1 MCEAR
6 LAWASVTVD
15 KSLIL
20 NRWDGVLASSDA
32 YMGAGA
38 NNGRVI
44 EGGGGVGGGRSSAVA
59 APGDSGSKGE
69 VGGDGD
75 GEAREEAMDVE
86 TEGASSSSSSS
97 SSASAAT
104 VDTEEGKNASKAT
117 DSDEP
122 AGKEAPAKSTRST
135 RSKSLFH
142 DAKITMPLVDDNGE
156 LCAGPLWNDHSN
168 GGGLSSGAA
177 ADEMVGQCGVCRTSG
192 IGEEGVGD
200 AGGAGVSG
208 QRRRET
214 GWTLLSSPCQYS
226 GQRSGYR
233 SRAERWTENE
243 KPAKVS
249 KVTGSCRINR
259 VDLCA
264 HHVRLITR
272 NALLLSSPS
281 TLPPPRFS

>member
-32 YMGAGA
+32 YVDAGA
-38 NNGRVI
+38 NNDRAI
-44 EGGGGVGGGRSSAVA
+44 EGGGGVEGGSSSALGA
-59 APGDSGSKGE
+59 SGDSGSKGG
-69 VGGDGD
+69 VIGDGD
-75 GEAREEAMDVE
+75 AAASLEAMDVE
-86 TEGASSSSSSS
+86 TEGASSSSSS
-97 SSASAAT
+97 ASAAT
-104 VDTEEGKNASKAT
+104 VETEEGKRGSKAT

-142 DAKITMPLVDDNGE
+142 DQKMTMPLVDDNGE
-156 LCAGPLWNDHSN
+156 LCGGPLWNDHSN

-177 ADEMVGQCGVCRTSG
+177 ADEMSGQCGVCRTSG

-200 AGGAGVSG
+200 AGGAEVSG

-214 GWTLLSSPCQYS
+214 GWTLLSSPSQYS
-226 GQRSGYR
+226 GQCSGCR

-243 KPAKVS
+243 KPAKVRGGYG
-249 KVTGSCRINR
+249 KFVVKTNR
-259 VDLCA
+259 VDVCA
-264 HHVRLITR
+264 HHVRLITLD
-272 NALLLSSPS
+272 ALLSSSPS
-281 TLPPPRFS
+281 TAFPPRFI